1 MGSKPIKSNVVQQN
15 LFRAFCV
22 IINSGRSE
30 STVSFAKMTSCA
42 IRYDVMYHP
51 FAINSQYLKTWGVDS
66 PAEVTGEGVS
76 TKN

>member
-1 MGSKPIKSNVVQQN
+1 
-15 LFRAFCV
+15 
-22 IINSGRSE
+22 
-30 STVSFAKMTSCA
+30 MTSRA
-42 IRYDVMYHP
+42 IRYDVIYYP